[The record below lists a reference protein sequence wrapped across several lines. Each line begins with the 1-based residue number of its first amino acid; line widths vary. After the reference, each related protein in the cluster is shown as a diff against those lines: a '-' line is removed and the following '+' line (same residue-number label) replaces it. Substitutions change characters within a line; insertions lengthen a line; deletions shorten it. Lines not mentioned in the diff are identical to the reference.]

1 MIKTI
6 RIEKIYP
13 HPDNPR
19 KRLGDLEELTESIR
33 TFGVLQ
39 NLTVV
44 PHKEHKG
51 AYTVICGHRRLA
63 AAKAAGLEELPCRIA
78 EDMDE
83 RTQLNTMLME
93 NMQRSDLTPQEEA
106 QGFQMILD
114 LGGSIAEIVKQTGL
128 SETKVR
134 HRIKLNEL
142 DQKMLEKKLSGTISI
157 NDLIKLEK
165 IKDLARRN
173 ECLAKIGTNNFDW
186 AVENAL
192 IEERKEIVQAKLE
205 RLLPEAEIATGWS
218 PYPLVCQLEYRTC
231 TDEEIESFA
240 AKLKAAAKEHD
251 APAILCLGY
260 EWTGRIKEETTRTV
274 EKKEIPPEERARR
287 KRIEDLESMKNRMIE
302 RGRKFVRGL
311 SETTAKI
318 HADKILP
325 YAAEHMTT
333 DWLNI
338 DEDDMLDWL
347 GREATEK
354 SHDKTMS
361 DVDVEY
367 HIACQEEPYRI
378 ILIATFEA
386 MAPTGWRNDF
396 WNGNGEYIADMREVR
411 YTRDLYVMMSSLGY
425 EISDEEA
432 GFIVGDSDL
441 YLKEDKQS
449 TGKNRTEKAGMK

>member
-6 RIEKIYP
+6 KIEKIYP

-19 KRLGDLEELTESIR
+19 KNIGELEELTESIR

-44 PHKEHKG
+44 PHKEQKG

-63 AAKAAGLEELPCRIA
+63 AAKAAGLTELPCRIA

-83 RTQLNTMLME
+83 RTQLHTMLME

-134 HRIKLNEL
+134 HRVKLNEL

-165 IKDLARRN
+165 IKDLTRRN

-186 AVENAL
+186 AVENAV
-192 IEERKEIVQAKLE
+192 IEERKEIVRAKLE
-205 RLLPEAEIATGWS
+205 RLLPEAEITTGWS
-218 PYPLVCQLEYRTC
+218 PYPLVCLLEYRTC
-231 TDEEIESFA
+231 SDEDIEQFA
-240 AKLKAAAKEHD
+240 AKLKAAAKEHGV
-251 APAILCLGY
+251 PAILCLGY

-274 EKKEIPPEERARR
+274 EKKEVPPEERERR
-287 KRIEDLESMKNRMIE
+287 KRIEDLEGMRNRMVE
-302 RGRKFVRGL
+302 RGRTFVRGI
-311 SETTAKI
+311 SETSARINAEKI
-318 HADKILP
+318 MP
-325 YAAEHMTT
+325 YAAEHLIS
-333 DWLNI
+333 DWFNI
-338 DEDDMLDWL
+338 DADDMLDYL
-347 GREATEK
+347 GREITVK
-354 SHDKTMS
+354 SHDKTIS
-361 DVDVEY
+361 DADMEF
-367 HIACQEEPYRI
+367 HIVCQEEPYRI

-386 MAPTGWRNDF
+386 MAPTGWRDDF
-396 WNGNGEYIADMREVR
+396 WDGNGKYIAELKAVRE
-411 YTRDLYVMMSSLGY
+411 TRDLYTLMSGLGY
-425 EISDEEA
+425 QISDEEA
-432 GFIVGDSDL
+432 DFINGDSDL
-441 YLKEDKQS
+441 YLKEG
-449 TGKNRTEKAGMK
+449 GK